1 VRRDAADSSGVTDP
15 EQTSAGLSSDDLDS
29 LLAEVAGKNTKSK
42 SSIRA
47 TGPQPFDFRRPNKF
61 SRDHVRALQIVN
73 ETFARQFGTILSS
86 TLRAVSTVQ
95 LSSIGQLTYDEFVQ
109 SMPNPT
115 IMAVLSLEPLN
126 GAAIFYMPIP
136 LAMAAIDRILGG
148 PGAPAAGGAWPIRA
162 LSEIETTLIRGIL
175 DRALNELAYA
185 FESLVEIEP
194 TIGKFEYNPQF
205 AQIAGPADMMVV
217 AAFDGRI
224 GNELGGLGLCI
235 PFSSLQPI
243 LERATAHTVFVE
255 RNVGDPAAVQ
265 AAVTARLESA
275 PVEVSVRFR
284 PITLTSGEIVSLRE
298 GDVLSLHHRTDEPLT
313 VSAAGQPYLH
323 AMPGKK
329 GKRLA
334 VLISEPTRTTQ

>member
-1 VRRDAADSSGVTDP
+1 VSPD
-15 EQTSAGLSSDDLDS
+15 ELDS
-29 LLAEVAGKNTKSK
+29 LLAEVTGRKTTGSTL
-42 SSIRA
+42 RL

-95 LSSIGQLTYDEFVQ
+95 LSTIGQLTYDEFVQ

-115 IMAVLSLEPLN
+115 ILAVLSLEPLN

-136 LAMAAIDRILGG
+136 LAMAAIDRLLGG
-148 PGAPAAGGAWPIRA
+148 SGNPGSGNQWPLRA

-194 TIGKFEYNPQF
+194 AIGKFEYNPQF

-224 GNELGGLGLCI
+224 GNELGGMGLCI
-235 PFSSLQPI
+235 PFSALQPI
-243 LERATAHTVFVE
+243 LERATAHTVFVD

-265 AAVTARLESA
+265 HAVAARLEHA

-313 VSAAGQPYLH
+313 VSAGGLPHLT

-334 VLISEPTRTTQ
+334 VLITEPTEPARNQ